1 MQDMN
6 VYWSEAEMDRVG
18 ATPSILAIGDS
29 WFWYPF
35 PGGSLISLLGPVV
48 APKSHV
54 ILVKGMNG
62 AEVFD
67 YVEGK
72 YRRTVDQALRLYG
85 DSLSAVFISGGGNDF
100 AGFNDMRPLLNLDCA
115 NAHSAEEC
123 FNAGGSGLPDF
134 LDRMDRHY
142 RTLIGRVYTRTSL
155 DCRIVMHAYD
165 YAIPDGRGALGHPAW
180 LQPALSDANV
190 PPALQQACVKY
201 LIDAFFDMLSEIT
214 KGDPAHLLLVDSRGT
229 LAAGDWAN
237 ELHPKPG
244 GFKKIVKYRWQPLLE
259 QAGLA

>member
-1 MQDMN
+1 MN
-6 VYWSEAEMDRVG
+6 VYWSEAEMNRVG

-85 DSLSAVFISGGGNDF
+85 DGLSAVFISGGGNDF

-123 FNAGGSGLPDF
+123 FNASGSGLPDF

-165 YAIPDGRGALGHPAW
+165 YAIPDERGALGHHAW
-180 LQPALSDANV
+180 LQPALSDARV
-190 PPALQQACVKY
+190 PPALQQACIRY
-201 LIDAFFDMLSEIT
+201 LIDAFFVILSEIT

-237 ELHPKPG
+237 ELHPKPD
-244 GFKKIVKYRWQPLLE
+244 GFKKIVRYRWQPLLE